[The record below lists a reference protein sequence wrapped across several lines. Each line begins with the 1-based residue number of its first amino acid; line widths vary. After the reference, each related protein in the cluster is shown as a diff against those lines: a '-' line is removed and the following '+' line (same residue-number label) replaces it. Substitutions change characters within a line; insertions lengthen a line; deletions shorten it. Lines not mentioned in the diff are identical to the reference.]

1 METIDLYCDNYEI
14 CSEKICSCYGG
25 RPWSAY
31 KSIVSRY
38 NLLEGGKL
46 KCSPESNK
54 ETTFST
60 SPFLVIIKRKL
71 DGK

>member
-14 CSEKICSCYGG
+14 CRIKRCSCHKG
-25 RPWSAY
+25 RPWSAH
-31 KSIVSRY
+31 KGIVSRY

-46 KCSPESNK
+46 KCSTGNK

-71 DGK
+71 NGK